1 MKSIRRPHAC
11 AQGRKRKEEGME
23 IADLSRTAFFQG
35 LTDPEIRSAIEA
47 LCAFE
52 RTYRKDERI
61 LSAGDTTQVMGLVL
75 TGSVTIEHTDLWGRR
90 TILSHAGEGQF
101 FAETYAALPDAVL
114 LVDVRANED
123 CRILFIRI
131 SRLGSLSGRMEPWL
145 LRITQNLLRISMRKN
160 LRLSRRSLH
169 TAPKSARSRIMSYLY
184 AVSLQKHAVSFD
196 IPYDRQQMA
205 DYLNLDRTALSKEL
219 SRMKADG
226 LIEYRKNHFTLQANT
241 RTQEEER

>member
-1 MKSIRRPHAC
+1 MRRA
-11 AQGRKRKEEGME
+11 GKERKNGME

-35 LTDPEIRSAIEA
+35 LTDPEIRSALEA

-52 RTYRKDERI
+52 RTYRKDEWI

-101 FAETYAALPDAVL
+101 FAETYAALSDAVL

-184 AVSLQKHAVSFD
+184 AVSLQKHAVSF
-196 IPYDRQQMA
+196 
-205 DYLNLDRTALSKEL
+205 TALSKEL

>member
-1 MKSIRRPHAC
+1 
-11 AQGRKRKEEGME
+11 ME
-23 IADLSRTAFFQG
+23 IADLCRTAFFQG
-35 LTDPEIRSAIEA
+35 LTDPEIRSALEA

-52 RTYRKDERI
+52 RTYRKDEWI

-184 AVSLQKHAVSFD
+184 AVSLQKHAVTS
-196 IPYDRQQMA
+196 
-205 DYLNLDRTALSKEL
+205 TAPR
-219 SRMKADG
+219 SR
-226 LIEYRKNHFTLQANT
+226 RS
-241 RTQEEER
+241 

>member
-1 MKSIRRPHAC
+1 
-11 AQGRKRKEEGME
+11 ME

-35 LTDPEIRSAIEA
+35 LTDPEIRSALEA

-52 RTYRKDERI
+52 RTYRKDEWI

-101 FAETYAALPDAVL
+101 FAETYATLPDAVL

-145 LRITQNLLRISMRKN
+145 LRIT
-160 LRLSRRSLH
+160 
-169 TAPKSARSRIMSYLY
+169 
-184 AVSLQKHAVSFD
+184 
-196 IPYDRQQMA
+196 
-205 DYLNLDRTALSKEL
+205 
-219 SRMKADG
+219 
-226 LIEYRKNHFTLQANT
+226 
-241 RTQEEER
+241 